1 MFAINHAATGLI
13 IKRAF
18 PRVPM
23 PWILLSV
30 QGMELLWVALNYA
43 GIEKTTTEDEVDY
56 VGDIHLSRMPYSHSV
71 ATMLGVAFLAWLVL
85 RSFGWPDI
93 GLAVAIGVTSH
104 LVLDLITHS
113 PDITLAPF
121 VDHPKLGLGLYA
133 RYPSAAFVVEL
144 GYGTLCWSIYRG
156 SLLLL
161 AVIILF
167 NLANLPMFSKPL
179 GKALRPLAGR
189 PRLIVTVILIQI
201 VVTLAFIWLL
211 S

>member
-1 MFAINHAATGLI
+1 MFAINHAATGLV

-18 PRVPM
+18 PHVPL

-30 QGMELLWVALNYA
+30 QGMELLWVALNYL
-43 GIEKTTTEDEVDY
+43 GIEKTTTEDEVTY
-56 VGDIHLSRMPYSHSV
+56 IGDIHLSRMPFSHSV
-71 ATMLGVAFLAWLVL
+71 ATMLGVTLIAWLVL
-85 RSFGWPDI
+85 RGFGRPDI

-113 PDITLAPF
+113 PDITPAPF
-121 VDHPKLGLGLYA
+121 VDNPKLGLGLYA
-133 RYPSAAFVVEL
+133 RYPSAAFALEL
-144 GYGTLCWSIYRG
+144 SYGTLCWWIYRG

-161 AVIILF
+161 AVIIVF
-167 NLANLPMFSKPL
+167 NLADLPMFSRR
-179 GKALRPLAGR
+179 LRAVTGLLAGR

-201 VVTLAFIWLL
+201 VVTLALVWIL